1 MRTRICELFEID
13 VPVFAF
19 SYRREVVAAVSRA
32 GGMGVLGAVQFS
44 PEQLEEELCWL
55 DAHVEGK
62 PYGVDVVMP
71 TRYEGAERG
80 GLSKAE
86 LELLIPEGHRR
97 YVEEVLTRY
106 EVPGLPPEVSAHESL
121 LGWSEAAGRSQ
132 VAVALRH
139 PVRLIANALGTPPR
153 DVVDEAH
160 RRGVKVVA
168 LVGTAAHARKQ
179 AEAGVDVVV
188 AVGTEAGGHTGEI
201 GTMVLVPEV
210 VDAVHPIPVLAAGGI
225 GRGRQIAAALA
236 LGAEGVWT
244 GSVWLGVE
252 EAGLHPVLRDKLLA
266 ATSGDT
272 VRSRSM
278 SGKPARQLKTA
289 WTEAWDGGESPGT
302 LPMPLQFM
310 LTADAVTRM
319 HHHASTPGSR
329 AHELLGSPVGQI
341 VGSMREVR
349 PAHEVLEAL
358 EVELH
363 EVMLRMRGLETAGT
377 SGRQPD
383 SARRGATGTRRG
395 SE

>member
-1 MRTRICELFEID
+1 MRTRLCELFGID

-32 GGMGVLGAVQFS
+32 GGMGVLGALQFS

-55 DAHVEGK
+55 DAHVEGR

-80 GLSKAE
+80 GLSKDA

-97 YVEEVLTRY
+97 YVEEVLARY
-106 EVPGLPPEVSAHESL
+106 EVPGLPPEVLSHESL

-132 VAVALRH
+132 VAVALQH
-139 PVRLIANALGTPPR
+139 PIRLIANALGTPPR

-160 RRGVKVVA
+160 RRGVQVVA

-244 GSVWLGVE
+244 GSLWLGVE
-252 EAGLHPVLRDKLLA
+252 EAHLNPVLRDKLLA
-266 ATSGDT
+266 ATSSDT

-289 WTEAWDGGESPGT
+289 WTEAWDGAESPGP

-319 HHHASTPGSR
+319 HHHAGTAGSR

-341 VGSMREVR
+341 VGSLREVR
-349 PAHEVLEAL
+349 PVRAVLESL
-358 EVELH
+358 EAEFRESV
-363 EVMLRMRGLETAGT
+363 LRVLETGGT
-377 SGRQPD
+377 GEHHPD
-383 SARRGATGTRRG
+383 SARRAATGTRRG